1 MHQGPIGEIPP
12 ETLPGC
18 ARDEHRDIADGIF
31 ETVGVNVESEVNLSE
46 GNCSPFLKYRKEA
59 LQNVRLR
66 ADAIAEV
73 WRYLE
78 AELRPLQIELQRVTT
93 KSFQEDRG
101 KECRS
106 GCKGRGNNFLAS
118 DERVVGCETR
128 LSSTATVTADHIRSP
143 LKPHAT
149 ESVSQGVL
157 LMGASANMGWD
168 DTSELV
174 SADGTGPSV
183 TVENLSDGWEGDSED
198 DEETFQ
204 HAVLQVQGEP
214 DFESG
219 PPEDGW
225 EYLRRVRYL
234 PTHPTKW
241 NET

>member
-1 MHQGPIGEIPP
+1 MNQGGIGDVSPK
-12 ETLPGC
+12 TVPGC
-18 ARDEHRDIADGIF
+18 ARDACRDLADGIF
-31 ETVGVNVESEVNLSE
+31 ETVGVNVESEVILSE
-46 GNCSPFLKYRKEA
+46 GNSAPFLKYRKEA

-73 WRYLE
+73 WKSLE
-78 AELRPLQIELQRVTT
+78 AELRPLQIELQRVTA
-93 KSFQEDRG
+93 KLFHEDRG

-106 GCKGRGNNFLAS
+106 VCKGRGNRVLAS
-118 DERVVGCETR
+118 DERVVGYETR
-128 LSSTATVTADHIRSP
+128 LSSRATMTADHIWSS

-149 ESVSQGVL
+149 ESEGGVVWT
-157 LMGASANMGWD
+157 GASANTEWD
-168 DTSELV
+168 DISELV
-174 SADGTGPSV
+174 SADSTGLSV
-183 TVENLSDGWEGDSED
+183 TVEDLSDGWEGDSED

-234 PTHPTKW
+234 PTHPTKR